1 MMNDLFCCGRRRGFI
16 LLVVGLFLLSAGGCG
31 WFSSSTK
38 DEGEQSA
45 DALIQEGLDA
55 YQLKKYERATE
66 AFQKIKDRFPYSQ
79 YAVLAELKLADSY
92 YLNKDYELAAT
103 SYKEFERMHPTN
115 EVVAYAVFMQGMS
128 YFKQMPTI
136 DRDQSKA
143 LLAVQ
148 EFDRFVKSHPQSEYV
163 TQAKINRETAQKNI
177 VAHEFYIGEFYLKKR
192 DYQAA
197 LGRFEGI
204 ISKYPQVPHPPKL
217 QSYLQVCREKINTT
231 KQKSDQ
237 PAALTTSQPE

>member
-1 MMNDLFCCGRRRGFI
+1 MKNNFFCFGAKRKFI
-16 LLVVGLFLLSAGGCG
+16 LLVVAFFLLSAGGCG

-38 DEGEQSA
+38 DEPEQSA

-92 YLNKDYELAAT
+92 YLNKDYELAVT
-103 SYKEFERMHPTN
+103 SYKEFEKMHPTN
-115 EVVAYAVFMQGMS
+115 EVIAYVVFMQGMS

-143 LLAVQ
+143 LSALQ
-148 EFDRFVKSHPQSEYV
+148 EFDRFSKSHPQSEYI
-163 TQAKINRETAQKNI
+163 TQAKINREEAQKNV
-177 VAHEFYIGEFYLKKR
+177 VAHEFYIGEFYLKKG
-192 DYQAA
+192 DYRAA
-197 LGRFEGI
+197 LARFESI
-204 ISKYPQVPHPPKL
+204 IKQYPQTPHPLKL
-217 QSYLQVCREKINTT
+217 QSYLQTCREKVSTA
-231 KQKSDQ
+231 K
-237 PAALTTSQPE
+237 

>member
-1 MMNDLFCCGRRRGFI
+1 MKNNLYCFGGKRGFI
-16 LLVVGLFLLSAGGCG
+16 LLLVGFFLLSVGGCS
-31 WFSSSTK
+31 WFSSSTSK
-38 DEGEQSA
+38 EESEMSA

-79 YAVLAELKLADSY
+79 YAGLAELKLADSY

-103 SYKEFERMHPTN
+103 SYKEFEKMHPTS
-115 EVVAYAVFMQGMS
+115 EVIAYVVFMQGMS

-143 LLAVQ
+143 QLAVQ
-148 EFDRFVKSHPQSEYV
+148 EFDRFSKGYPQSEYV
-163 TQAKINRETAQKNI
+163 TQAKINREEAQKNV
-177 VAHEFYIGEFYLKKR
+177 VAHEFYIGEFYLKQK
-192 DYQAA
+192 DYLAA

-204 ISKYPQVPHPPKL
+204 IKQFPETPHPPKL
-217 QSYLQVCREKINTT
+217 QSYLQVCREKVNNA
-231 KQKSDQ
+231 K
-237 PAALTTSQPE
+237 

>member
-1 MMNDLFCCGRRRGFI
+1 MKNNFFCSGEKRRFI
-16 LLVVGLFLLSAGGCG
+16 LLVVGFFLLSAGGCG

-38 DEGEQSA
+38 EEPEQSA
-45 DALIQEGLDA
+45 DALIQDGLDA

-66 AFQKIKDRFPYSQ
+66 AFQKLKDRFPYSQ

-103 SYKEFERMHPTN
+103 SYKEFEKMHPTN
-115 EVVAYAVFMQGMS
+115 EVIAYVVFMQGMS

-148 EFDRFVKSHPQSEYV
+148 EFDRFIKGHPQSEYV
-163 TQAKINRETAQKNI
+163 TQAKINREEAQKNV

-192 DYQAA
+192 DYRAA

-204 ISKYPQVPHPPKL
+204 INQYPQTPHPPKL
-217 QSYLQVCREKINTT
+217 QSHLQTCREKLSTA
-231 KQKSDQ
+231 K
-237 PAALTTSQPE
+237 

>member
-1 MMNDLFCCGRRRGFI
+1 MKKSLFYFGGRRGFI
-16 LLVVGLFLLSAGGCG
+16 LLAVGFFLLSAGGCG

-38 DEGEQSA
+38 DETEQSA

-79 YAVLAELKLADSY
+79 YAVLSELKLADSY

-115 EVVAYAVFMQGMS
+115 EVIAYVVFMQGMS

-148 EFDRFVKSHPQSEYV
+148 EFDRFIKNHAQSEYV
-163 TQAKINRETAQKNI
+163 TQAKINREEAQKNI
-177 VAHEFYIGEFYLKKR
+177 VAHEFYIGEFYLKKG
-192 DYQAA
+192 DYRAA

-204 ISKYPQVPHPPKL
+204 INKYPQTPHPPKL
-217 QSYLQVCREKINTT
+217 QSYLQACREKV
-231 KQKSDQ
+231 KS
-237 PAALTTSQPE
+237 LK

>member
-1 MMNDLFCCGRRRGFI
+1 MKEKFCCCGGKRGII
-16 LLVVGLFLLSAGGCG
+16 LLVVGFFLLSAGGCG

-38 DEGEQSA
+38 DEAEQSA

-66 AFQKIKDRFPYSQ
+66 AFQKLRDRFPYSP

-103 SYKEFERMHPTN
+103 SYKEFEKMHPTN
-115 EVVAYAVFMQGMS
+115 EVIAYVVFMQGMS

-136 DRDQSKA
+136 DRDQSKT

-148 EFDRFVKSHPQSEYV
+148 EFDRFIKGHPQSEYV
-163 TQAKINRETAQKNI
+163 TQAMINREEAQKNI
-177 VAHEFYIGEFYLKKR
+177 VAHEFYIGEFYLKKK
-192 DYQAA
+192 DYLAA

-204 ISKYPQVPHPPKL
+204 MKQYPQTPHPPKL
-217 QSYLQVCREKINTT
+217 QSYLQTCREKVSLA
-231 KQKSDQ
+231 K
-237 PAALTTSQPE
+237 

>member
-1 MMNDLFCCGRRRGFI
+1 MKEKFCCFVGKRGI
-16 LLVVGLFLLSAGGCG
+16 MLLLVGFFLLSAGGCG

-38 DEGEQSA
+38 EEAEQSA

-66 AFQKIKDRFPYSQ
+66 AFQKLRDRFPYSP

-103 SYKEFERMHPTN
+103 SYKEFEKMHPTN
-115 EVVAYAVFMQGMS
+115 EVIAYVVFMQGMS

-136 DRDQSKA
+136 DRDQSKTM
-143 LLAVQ
+143 LAVQ
-148 EFDRFVKSHPQSEYV
+148 EFDRFIKGHPQSEYV
-163 TQAKINRETAQKNI
+163 TQAMINREEAQKNI
-177 VAHEFYIGEFYLKKR
+177 VAHEFYIGEFYLKKK
-192 DYQAA
+192 DYLAA

-204 ISKYPQVPHPPKL
+204 MKQYPQTPHPPKL
-217 QSYLQVCREKINTT
+217 QSYLQTCRK
-231 KQKSDQ
+231 KVSLAK
-237 PAALTTSQPE
+237 

>member
-1 MMNDLFCCGRRRGFI
+1 MKNSCFFGKRGFFW
-16 LLVVGLFLLSAGGCG
+16 LVAVFFLLSAGGCG

-38 DEGEQSA
+38 EEPEQSG

-66 AFQKIKDRFPYSQ
+66 AFQKLKDRFPYSQ

-103 SYKEFERMHPTN
+103 SYKEFEKMHPTN
-115 EVVAYAVFMQGMS
+115 EVVAYVVFMQGMS

-148 EFDRFVKSHPQSEYV
+148 EFDRFSKGHPQSEYV
-163 TQAKINRETAQKNI
+163 TQAKINREEAQKNV
-177 VAHEFYIGEFYLKKR
+177 VAHEFYIGEFYLKKK
-192 DYQAA
+192 DYRAA

-204 ISKYPQVPHPPKL
+204 IKQYPQTPHPPKL
-217 QSYLQVCREKINTT
+217 QSYLQTCREKVSTA
-231 KQKSDQ
+231 K
-237 PAALTTSQPE
+237 

>member
-1 MMNDLFCCGRRRGFI
+1 MKNNLFCFGGKRRFI
-16 LLVVGLFLLSAGGCG
+16 LLVVGFFILSAGGCG

-38 DEGEQSA
+38 EEPEQSA

-92 YLNKDYELAAT
+92 YLNKDYELAVT
-103 SYKEFERMHPTN
+103 SYKEFEKMHPTN
-115 EVVAYAVFMQGMS
+115 EVIAYVIFMQGMS

-148 EFDRFVKSHPQSEYV
+148 EFDRFSKGHPQSEYA
-163 TQAKINRETAQKNI
+163 TQANINREEAQKNV
-177 VAHEFYIGEFYLKKR
+177 VAHEFYIGEFYLKKK
-192 DYQAA
+192 DYLAA

-204 ISKYPQVPHPPKL
+204 IKQYPQTPHPPKL
-217 QSYLQVCREKINTT
+217 QSYLQTCREKVSAT
-231 KQKSDQ
+231 K
-237 PAALTTSQPE
+237 

>member
-1 MMNDLFCCGRRRGFI
+1 MKSNFLCFGGKGRII
-16 LLVVGLFLLSAGGCG
+16 LLVAAFFLLSAGGCG

-38 DEGEQSA
+38 EEPEQSA

-66 AFQKIKDRFPYSQ
+66 AFQKLKDRFPYSQ

-103 SYKEFERMHPTN
+103 SYKEFEKMHPTN
-115 EVVAYAVFMQGMS
+115 EVIAYVVFMQGMS

-148 EFDRFVKSHPQSEYV
+148 EFDRFSKGHPQSEYV
-163 TQAKINRETAQKNI
+163 TQAKINREEAQKNV
-177 VAHEFYIGEFYLKKR
+177 VAHEFYIGEFYLKKG
-192 DYQAA
+192 DYRAA

-204 ISKYPQVPHPPKL
+204 IKQYPQTPHPPKL
-217 QSYLQVCREKINTT
+217 QSYLQTCREKVSTA
-231 KQKSDQ
+231 K
-237 PAALTTSQPE
+237 

>member
-1 MMNDLFCCGRRRGFI
+1 MKNNFFCFGGKRGFI
-16 LLVVGLFLLSAGGCG
+16 LLVVGFFLLSAGGCG

-38 DEGEQSA
+38 KEEPEQSA

-66 AFQKIKDRFPYSQ
+66 AFQKIKDRFPYNQ

-103 SYKEFERMHPTN
+103 SYKEFEKMHPTN
-115 EVVAYAVFMQGMS
+115 EVIAYVVFMQGMS

-148 EFDRFVKSHPQSEYV
+148 EFDRFSKSYPQSEYV
-163 TQAKINRETAQKNI
+163 TQAKINHEEAQKNV
-177 VAHEFYIGEFYLKKR
+177 VAHEFFIGEFYLKKK
-192 DYQAA
+192 DYRAA

-204 ISKYPQVPHPPKL
+204 IKQYPQTPHPPKL
-217 QSYLQVCREKINTT
+217 QSYLQTCREKV
-231 KQKSDQ
+231 S
-237 PAALTTSQPE
+237 AAK

>member
-1 MMNDLFCCGRRRGFI
+1 MKNFLFCFGGKRRFI
-16 LLVVGLFLLSAGGCG
+16 LLVAGFFLLSAGGCG

-38 DEGEQSA
+38 DEPEQSA
-45 DALIQEGLDA
+45 EALIQEGLDA

-66 AFQKIKDRFPYSQ
+66 AFQKLKDRFPYSQ

-92 YLNKDYELAAT
+92 YLNKDYELAAN
-103 SYKEFERMHPTN
+103 SYKEFEKMHPTN
-115 EVVAYAVFMQGMS
+115 EVIAYVVFMQGMS

-148 EFDRFVKSHPQSEYV
+148 EFDRFSKGHPQSEYV
-163 TQAKINRETAQKNI
+163 TQAKINREEAQRNV
-177 VAHEFYIGEFYLKKR
+177 VAHEFYIGEFYLKKK
-192 DYQAA
+192 DYRAA

-204 ISKYPQVPHPPKL
+204 IKQYPQTPYPPKL
-217 QSYLQVCREKINTT
+217 QSYLQTCREKV
-231 KQKSDQ
+231 S
-237 PAALTTSQPE
+237 AAK

>member
-1 MMNDLFCCGRRRGFI
+1 MKNNCFCFGAKRKFI
-16 LLVVGLFLLSAGGCG
+16 LLVVAFFLLSAGGCG

-38 DEGEQSA
+38 DEPEQSA

-103 SYKEFERMHPTN
+103 SYKEFEKMHPTN
-115 EVVAYAVFMQGMS
+115 EVVAYVVFMQGMS

-148 EFDRFVKSHPQSEYV
+148 EFDRFSKGHPQSEYV
-163 TQAKINRETAQKNI
+163 TQAKINREEAQKNV
-177 VAHEFYIGEFYLKKR
+177 VAHEFYIGEFYLKKK
-192 DYQAA
+192 DYRAA

-204 ISKYPQVPHPPKL
+204 IKQYPQTPHPPKL
-217 QSYLQVCREKINTT
+217 QSYLQTCREKVSTA
-231 KQKSDQ
+231 K
-237 PAALTTSQPE
+237 

>member
-1 MMNDLFCCGRRRGFI
+1 MKSNLLCFGGKRGII
-16 LLVVGLFLLSAGGCG
+16 LLVAGFFLLSAGGCG

-38 DEGEQSA
+38 EEPEQSA

-66 AFQKIKDRFPYSQ
+66 AFQKLKDRFPYSQ

-103 SYKEFERMHPTN
+103 SYKEFEKMHPTN
-115 EVVAYAVFMQGMS
+115 EVIAYVVFMQGMS

-148 EFDRFVKSHPQSEYV
+148 EFDRFSKGHPQSEYV
-163 TQAKINRETAQKNI
+163 TQAKINREEAQKNV

-192 DYQAA
+192 DYRAA

-204 ISKYPQVPHPPKL
+204 IKQYPETPHPPKL
-217 QSYLQVCREKINTT
+217 QSHLQTCREKVSNA
-231 KQKSDQ
+231 K
-237 PAALTTSQPE
+237 

>member
-1 MMNDLFCCGRRRGFI
+1 MKEKFCCWGAKRGII
-16 LLVVGLFLLSAGGCG
+16 LLVAGFFLLSAGGCG

-38 DEGEQSA
+38 DEAEQSA

-66 AFQKIKDRFPYSQ
+66 AFQKLRDRFPYSP

-103 SYKEFERMHPTN
+103 SYKEFEKMHPTN
-115 EVVAYAVFMQGMS
+115 EVIAYVVFMQGMS

-136 DRDQSKA
+136 DRDQSKT

-148 EFDRFVKSHPQSEYV
+148 EFDRFSKGHPKSEYV
-163 TQAKINRETAQKNI
+163 TQAMINREEAQKNI
-177 VAHEFYIGEFYLKKR
+177 VAHEFYIGEFYLKKK
-192 DYQAA
+192 DYPAA

-204 ISKYPQVPHPPKL
+204 MKQYPQTPHPPKL
-217 QSYLQVCREKINTT
+217 QSYLQTCREKVSLA
-231 KQKSDQ
+231 K
-237 PAALTTSQPE
+237 

>member
-1 MMNDLFCCGRRRGFI
+1 MKNILVCLGGKRRFI
-16 LLVVGLFLLSAGGCG
+16 LLVVGFMLLSAGGCG

-38 DEGEQSA
+38 EEPEQSA

-55 YQLKKYERATE
+55 YELKKYERATE
-66 AFQKIKDRFPYSQ
+66 AFQRLKDRFPYSQ

-103 SYKEFERMHPTN
+103 SYKEFEKMHPTN
-115 EVVAYAVFMQGMS
+115 EVIAYVVFMQGMS

-148 EFDRFVKSHPQSEYV
+148 EFDRFSKGHPQSEYF
-163 TQAKINRETAQKNI
+163 TQANINREEAQKNI
-177 VAHEFYIGEFYLKKR
+177 VAHEFYIGEFYLKKGN
-192 DYQAA
+192 YLAA

-204 ISKYPQVPHPPKL
+204 VKQYPQTPHPPKL
-217 QSYLQVCREKINTT
+217 QSYLQTCREKVSAT
-231 KQKSDQ
+231 K
-237 PAALTTSQPE
+237 

>member
-1 MMNDLFCCGRRRGFI
+1 MKINFFYSGEKRRFLLLAVGF
-16 LLVVGLFLLSAGGCG
+16 FLLSAGGCG

-38 DEGEQSA
+38 EEAEQSA

-66 AFQKIKDRFPYSQ
+66 AFQKLRDRFPYSP

-103 SYKEFERMHPTN
+103 SYKEFEKMHPTN
-115 EVVAYAVFMQGMS
+115 EVIAYVVFMQGMS

-136 DRDQSKA
+136 DRDQSKT

-148 EFDRFVKSHPQSEYV
+148 EFDRFSKGHPKSEYI
-163 TQAKINRETAQKNI
+163 TQAMINREEAQKNI
-177 VAHEFYIGEFYLKKR
+177 VAHEFYIGEFYLKKK
-192 DYQAA
+192 DYLAA

-204 ISKYPQVPHPPKL
+204 VKQYPQTPHPPKL
-217 QSYLQVCREKINTT
+217 QSYLQTCREKVSLA
-231 KQKSDQ
+231 K
-237 PAALTTSQPE
+237 

>member
-1 MMNDLFCCGRRRGFI
+1 MKNNFFCFGGKRGFI
-16 LLVVGLFLLSAGGCG
+16 LLVVGFFLLSAGGCG

-38 DEGEQSA
+38 EESEMSA

-79 YAVLAELKLADSY
+79 YAALAELKLADSY

-103 SYKEFERMHPTN
+103 SYKEFEKMHPTS
-115 EVVAYAVFMQGMS
+115 EVIAYVAFMQGMS

-148 EFDRFVKSHPQSEYV
+148 EFDRFSKSYPQSEYV
-163 TQAKINRETAQKNI
+163 TQAKINREEALRNV
-177 VAHEFYIGEFYLKKR
+177 VAHEFYIGEFYLKKK
-192 DYQAA
+192 DYLAA

-204 ISKYPQVPHPPKL
+204 IKQYPETSHPPKL
-217 QSYLQVCREKINTT
+217 QSYLQVCREKVSNA
-231 KQKSDQ
+231 K
-237 PAALTTSQPE
+237 

>member
-1 MMNDLFCCGRRRGFI
+1 MKNNSFCFGGKRGFI
-16 LLVVGLFLLSAGGCG
+16 LLVVGFFLLSAGGCG

-38 DEGEQSA
+38 EEPEQSA

-66 AFQKIKDRFPYSQ
+66 AFQKLKDRFPYSQ

-103 SYKEFERMHPTN
+103 SYKEFEKMHPTN
-115 EVVAYAVFMQGMS
+115 EVIAYVVFMLGMS

-148 EFDRFVKSHPQSEYV
+148 EFDRFSKGYPQSEYV
-163 TQAKINRETAQKNI
+163 TQAKINREEAQKNV
-177 VAHEFYIGEFYLKKR
+177 VAHEFYIGEFYLKKG
-192 DYQAA
+192 DYRAA

-204 ISKYPQVPHPPKL
+204 IKQYPQTPHPPKL
-217 QSYLQVCREKINTT
+217 QSYLQTCREKVSTA
-231 KQKSDQ
+231 K
-237 PAALTTSQPE
+237 